1 MNLHLDKDNFEGAIV
16 ATANYFEIPEIFI
29 EKDYWVTYAL
39 HQLFHSEVKDLIVFK
54 GGTSLSK
61 CYSIIKRF
69 SEDIDLVV
77 IKNDVDTGSDLKR
90 RLKDI
95 TTIIDRSILEI
106 VPDHTNTNKK
116 GSIRKIVYSFPKVG
130 LGGKY
135 GEVKDDITLEV
146 SHLGNFEPNVTKP
159 IRTLIADYIN
169 STPNIEL
176 ITQFG
181 LGDFEVKAL
190 AVERTFCEKIISLI
204 RFSYTESPITDLS
217 NKVRH
222 TYDLT
227 LLLRLDSIKDFVNSD
242 SFGIMLLQVAKDDDK
257 AIPNNKEWLYNHP
270 KEALIF
276 NDTLMV
282 WNVLKKVYT
291 GTKFNELLIGN
302 EKPPHENDVF
312 ETLVFLSERIEVISW
327 EVIDKSNQ

>member
-77 IKNDVDTGSDLKR
+77 IKNDVDTGSELRR

-95 TTIIDRSILEI
+95 TTIIDRSILDK
-106 VPDHTNTNKK
+106 VADHPNTNKK

-169 STPNIEL
+169 STQNIEL

-190 AVERTFCEKIISLI
+190 AVERTFCEKIISLV

-242 SFGIMLLQVAKDDDK
+242 SFGIMLLQVAKDDDM

-276 NDTLMV
+276 SDTVMV

-312 ETLVFLSERIEVISW
+312 DTLVFLSERIELISW
-327 EVIDKSNQ
+327 EVIDK

>member
-1 MNLHLDKDNFEGAIV
+1 MKLHENITLFRQAV
-16 ATANYFEIPEIFI
+16 QFTADQMEIPAIYI

-39 HQLFHSEVKDLIVFK
+39 FTIFNNEIGKETVFK
-54 GGTSLSK
+54 GGTELSK
-61 CYSIIKRF
+61 CYNIIERF

-77 IKNDVDTGSDLKR
+77 IKNDVDTGSELRR

-95 TTIIDRSILEI
+95 TTIIDRSILDK
-106 VPDHTNTNKK
+106 VADHPNTNKK

-146 SHLGNFEPNVTKP
+146 SHLGNFKPNVTKP

-169 STPNIEL
+169 STQKIEL

-190 AVERTFCEKIISLI
+190 AVERTFCEKIISLV

-270 KEALIF
+270 REALF
-276 NDTLMV
+276 FSDTVMV

-302 EKPPHENDVF
+302 EKPPHENDIF

>member
-1 MNLHLDKDNFEGAIV
+1 MNLHLDKNNFEGAIV
-16 ATANYFEIPEIFI
+16 AAADYFQIPEIFI

-39 HQLFHSEVKDLIVFK
+39 HQLFHSDVKDLIVFK

-61 CYSIIKRF
+61 CYHVIQRF

-90 RLKDI
+90 RLKEI
-95 TTIIDRSILEI
+95 TTIIDCSILEI
-106 VPDHTNTNKK
+106 VADHPNINKK
-116 GSIRKIVYSFPKVG
+116 GSLRKIVYSFPKVG
-130 LGGKY
+130 LEGKY

-159 IRTLIADYIN
+159 IRTLIAEYIKT
-169 STPNIEL
+169 TPNIGL

-181 LGDFEVKAL
+181 LADFEVKAL
-190 AVERTFCEKIISLI
+190 AVERTFCEKIISLV
-204 RFSYTESPITDLS
+204 RFSYTENPISDLS

-257 AIPNNKEWLYNHP
+257 AIPNNKEWLYKHP
-270 KEALIF
+270 KDALIF
-276 NDTLMV
+276 SDTVLV

-291 GTKFNELLIGN
+291 GSKFNELLIGN
-302 EKPPHENDVF
+302 AKPPHENDVF
-312 ETLVFLSERIEVISW
+312 ETLVFLTERIEVISW
-327 EVIDKSNQ
+327 EVSDEFNE

>member
-77 IKNDVDTGSDLKR
+77 IKNDVDTGSELRR

-95 TTIIDRSILEI
+95 TTIIDRSILDK
-106 VPDHTNTNKK
+106 VADHPNTNKK

-169 STPNIEL
+169 STQNIEL

-190 AVERTFCEKIISLI
+190 AVERTFCEKIISLV

-270 KEALIF
+270 REALIF
-276 NDTLMV
+276 SETVMV
-282 WNVLKKVYT
+282 WNVLKKVYR
-291 GTKFNELLIGN
+291 GTKFNELLIGI

-312 ETLVFLSERIEVISW
+312 DTLVFLSERIELISW

>member
-77 IKNDVDTGSDLKR
+77 IKNDVDTGSELRR

-95 TTIIDRSILEI
+95 TTIIDRSILDK
-106 VPDHTNTNKK
+106 VADHPNTNKK

-190 AVERTFCEKIISLI
+190 AVERTFCEKIISLV

-270 KEALIF
+270 REALIF
-276 NDTLMV
+276 SDTVMV
-282 WNVLKKVYT
+282 WNVLKKVYS

-302 EKPPHENDVF
+302 EKPPHENDIF

>member
-16 ATANYFEIPEIFI
+16 ATANYFKIPEIFI

-95 TTIIDRSILEI
+95 TTIIDRSILDI
-106 VPDHTNTNKK
+106 VADHPNTNKK

-190 AVERTFCEKIISLI
+190 AVERTFCEKIISLV

-270 KEALIF
+270 REALIF
-276 NDTLMV
+276 SETVMV
-282 WNVLKKVYT
+282 WNVLKKVYR

-302 EKPPHENDVF
+302 EKPPHENDIF
-312 ETLVFLSERIEVISW
+312 ETLVFLSERIELISW
-327 EVIDKSNQ
+327 EVSDKLNQ

>member
-116 GSIRKIVYSFPKVG
+116 GSIRKIVYTFPKVG

-227 LLLRLDSIKDFVNSD
+227 LLLRLDSIKNFVNSD

-257 AIPNNKEWLYNHP
+257 AIPNNKEWLYKHP

-276 NDTLMV
+276 SDTLMV

>member
-39 HQLFHSEVKDLIVFK
+39 NQLFHSEVKDLIVFK

-276 NDTLMV
+276 SDTLMV

>member
-77 IKNDVDTGSDLKR
+77 IKNDVDTGSELRR

-95 TTIIDRSILEI
+95 TTIIDRSILDK
-106 VPDHTNTNKK
+106 VADHPNTNKK

-146 SHLGNFEPNVTKP
+146 SHLGNFKPNVTKP

-169 STPNIEL
+169 STQKIEL

-190 AVERTFCEKIISLI
+190 AVERTFCEKIISLV

-276 NDTLMV
+276 SDTVMV

-302 EKPPHENDVF
+302 EKPPHENDIF

-327 EVIDKSNQ
+327 EVIDK

>member
-16 ATANYFEIPEIFI
+16 ATANYFKIPEIFI

-77 IKNDVDTGSDLKR
+77 IKNDVDTGSELRR

-95 TTIIDRSILEI
+95 TTIIDRSILDK
-106 VPDHTNTNKK
+106 VADHPNTNKK

-159 IRTLIADYIN
+159 IRTLIAEYIN
-169 STPNIEL
+169 STQNIEL

-190 AVERTFCEKIISLI
+190 AVERTFCEKIISLV

-276 NDTLMV
+276 SDTVMV
-282 WNVLKKVYT
+282 WNVLKKVYS

-302 EKPPHENDVF
+302 EKPPHENDIF

-327 EVIDKSNQ
+327 EVCDKLNQ

>member
-77 IKNDVDTGSDLKR
+77 IKNDVDTGSELRR

-95 TTIIDRSILEI
+95 TTIIDRSILDK
-106 VPDHTNTNKK
+106 VADHPNTNKK

-276 NDTLMV
+276 SDTLMV

>member
-16 ATANYFEIPEIFI
+16 ATANYFKIPEIFI

-77 IKNDVDTGSDLKR
+77 IKNDVDTGSELRR

-95 TTIIDRSILEI
+95 TTIIDRSILDK
-106 VPDHTNTNKK
+106 VADHPNTNKK

-169 STPNIEL
+169 STQNIEL

-190 AVERTFCEKIISLI
+190 AVERTFCEKIISLV

-270 KEALIF
+270 REALIF
-276 NDTLMV
+276 SETVMV
-282 WNVLKKVYT
+282 WNVLKKVYR

-302 EKPPHENDVF
+302 EKPPHENDIF
-312 ETLVFLSERIEVISW
+312 ETLVFLSERIELISW
-327 EVIDKSNQ
+327 EVSDKLNQ